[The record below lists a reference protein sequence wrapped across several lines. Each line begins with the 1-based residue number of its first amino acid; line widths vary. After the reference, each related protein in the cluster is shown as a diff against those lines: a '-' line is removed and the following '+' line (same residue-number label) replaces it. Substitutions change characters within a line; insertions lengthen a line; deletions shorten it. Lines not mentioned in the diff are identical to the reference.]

1 MSALGKRTYEGETK
15 QSVPKRIKKTK
26 AKGAVYTFAGVVEN
40 HAGMEKIGTERDAL
54 SEEDLVKIAGFA
66 EENGFD
72 IKYFVLRNASK
83 LKKKFRKINSGED
96 LSSKIFKMNSD
107 EDLSYKI
114 FNKGCVL
121 IIRDGVRLFGTSGKR
136 LLKELKGVKP
146 DTKFYNSR
154 RKIVQNKNARHNFNV
169 ADFDQEP
176 QYEKG
181 MGTVVDFKH
190 LPQLS
195 KVRKGLTNLGIPKC
209 ENLLAEANVYHSDDS
224 GIGFHGDS
232 ERRMVI
238 GANMGEK
245 RVIEWQSFLNTLPI
259 GKRVTVT
266 LRSGDMYFMDEDACG
281 HHWSK
286 SGYRTPH
293 YRHRA
298 GYPTWLNRDE
308 RTNQKKWAKRRAK
321 MAKKMDDE

>member
-1 MSALGKRTYEGETK
+1 MS
-15 QSVPKRIKKTK
+15 
-26 AKGAVYTFAGVVEN
+26 
-40 HAGMEKIGTERDAL
+40 
-54 SEEDLVKIAGFA
+54 
-66 EENGFD
+66 
-72 IKYFVLRNASK
+72 
-83 LKKKFRKINSGED
+83 
-96 LSSKIFKMNSD
+96 
-107 EDLSYKI
+107 

-121 IIRDGVRLFGTSGKR
+121 IIRKGARLFGTSGKR
-136 LLKELKGVKP
+136 LLKELEKIKP
-146 DTKFYNSR
+146 DTKFYNAR

-209 ENLLAEANVYHSDDS
+209 ENLLAEANVYHSDNS

-238 GANMGEK
+238 GANMGEE
-245 RVIEWQSFLNTLPI
+245 RIIEWQAFLNTLPI

-298 GYPTWLNRDE
+298 GYSTWLNRDE
-308 RTNQKKWAKRRAK
+308 RTNQKKWDKRGAK
-321 MAKKMDDE
+321 MGQSKEEE

>member
-1 MSALGKRTYEGETK
+1 MSALGKRTRALAQEPVRKRTCKGETK
-15 QSVPKRIKKTK
+15 EDDTETYP

-54 SEEDLVKIAGFA
+54 TEEELIRIAEFA
-66 EENGFD
+66 QENGYD
-72 IKYFVLRNASK
+72 IEAINLRSASK
-83 LKKKFRKINSGED
+83 LKKEIRKKNAGEENPTITHM
-96 LSSKIFKMNSD
+96 SFP
-107 EDLSYKI
+107 
-114 FNKGCVL
+114 KGCVL
-121 IIRDGVRLFGTSGKR
+121 IIRDGVRLFGTSGRR
-136 LLKELKGVKP
+136 LLRELEKIKP
-146 DTKFYNSR
+146 DTKFYNAR

-209 ENLLAEANVYHSDDS
+209 ENLLAEANVYHSDNS

-238 GANMGEK
+238 GANMGEE
-245 RVIEWQSFLNTLPI
+245 RIIEWQAFLKTLPI
-259 GKRVTVT
+259 GERVTVT

-281 HHWSK
+281 HHWTK

-298 GYPTWLNRDE
+298 GYSTWLNRDE
-308 RTNQKKWAKRRAK
+308 RTNQKKWAKRK
-321 MAKKMDDE
+321 SKE